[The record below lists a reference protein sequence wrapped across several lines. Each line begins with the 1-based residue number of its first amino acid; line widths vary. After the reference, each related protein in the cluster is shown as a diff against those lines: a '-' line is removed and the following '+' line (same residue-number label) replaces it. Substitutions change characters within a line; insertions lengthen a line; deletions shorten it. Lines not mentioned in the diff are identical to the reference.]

1 MTEEEALQDIYG
13 IDIMRD
19 NVDLCKKRL
28 GGGTILMGDSLNPD
42 NKLDDQTD
50 DEYYQLQ
57 RLYNGIDLE
66 EFMI

>member
-1 MTEEEALQDIYG
+1 
-13 IDIMRD
+13 
-19 NVDLCKKRL
+19 
-28 GGGTILMGDSLNPD
+28 MGDSLNPD